1 MEGGKIDFA
10 KIPQTAIKVL
20 TSPAEFFREMPRT
33 GGFVEPLVFMIAMGV
48 VAGLLQSILSVLR
61 LQVGAGMAMGL
72 GSVIILPIMI
82 GIFGFVGAAILFLI
96 WKLTGS
102 QESYET
108 AYRCGAYIGVLT
120 PISVLLHLVPFVGA
134 AVSVLLMTFFLV
146 TASVAVHNIP
156 SRKAWMVFGIIGGL
170 LVFFSVSA
178 EFAARRFAR
187 HAAEFQKNAEEAAKT
202 MQKQTEELQKQ
213 SEQLQKQAEEASKAT
228 GNQPEEAARQMQQQ
242 IEAQKALLQ
251 MQQKA
256 MEQMQKGGPK
266 GR

>member
-1 MEGGKIDFA
+1 MSSKKSDFQKEAAMEAGKIDFA

-20 TSPAEFFREMPRT
+20 TSPAEFFREMPKT
-33 GGFVEPLVFMIAMGV
+33 GGFVEPLVFMVAMGV
-48 VAGLLQSILSVLR
+48 VAGLLQSILSILR
-61 LQVGAGMAMGL
+61 FQAGAGMAMGL
-72 GSVIILPIMI
+72 ASVIILPIMV
-82 GIFGFVGAAILFLI
+82 GIFGFVGAAILFFI
-96 WKLTGS
+96 WRVTGS

-120 PISVLLHLVPFVGA
+120 PISVLLPIIPFVGG

-156 SRKAWMVFGIIGGL
+156 SRKAWLVFGIVGGV

-178 EFAARRFAR
+178 EFATRRMARQ
-187 HAAEFQKNAEEAAKT
+187 AAEY
-202 MQKQTEELQKQ
+202 QKQA
-213 SEQLQKQAEEASKAT
+213 EQFQKQAEEASKAMVK
-228 GNQPEEAARQMQQQ
+228 QSEEAARQMQQQ
-242 IEAQKALLQ
+242 IEAQKALEQ

-256 MEQMQKGGPK
+256 LEQMQKGATK

>member
-1 MEGGKIDFA
+1 MEGRKIDLA
-10 KIPQTAIKVL
+10 RIPQTAMNVL
-20 TSPAEFFREMPRT
+20 TSPSEFFKGMPRT

-72 GSVIILPIMI
+72 GSVIILPILI
-82 GIFGFVGAAILFLI
+82 GIFGFVGAAVLFLI

-108 AYRCGAYIGVLT
+108 SYRCGAYVGVLT
-120 PISVLLHLVPFVGA
+120 PISVLLHLIPFVGA
-134 AVSVLLMTFFLV
+134 AASVLLMTFFLV

-170 LVFFSVSA
+170 LVFFSISA
-178 EFAARRFAR
+178 EFAARKFAR
-187 HAAEFQKNAEEAAKT
+187 QAAEYQKQGEEAVKT

-213 SEQLQKQAEEASKAT
+213 TELLRKQAEEASKAM
-228 GNQPEEAARQMQQQ
+228 GKPSEEEARQMQQQ
-242 IEAQKALLQ
+242 MEAQRTLEQ

-256 MEQMQKGGPK
+256 LEQMEKGAPK

>member
-1 MEGGKIDFA
+1 MEGSKIDFA
-10 KIPQTAIKVL
+10 KIPQTAVNVL
-20 TSPAEFFREMPRT
+20 TSPSEFFREMPKT

-48 VAGLLQSILSVLR
+48 VAGLLQSVLSVFR
-61 LQVGAGMAMGL
+61 FQAGAGMAMGL

-82 GIFGFVGAAILFLI
+82 GIFGFVGAAVLFLI

-120 PISVLLHLVPFVGA
+120 PISVLLHLLPFVGA
-134 AVSVLLMTFFLV
+134 AASALLMTFFLV

-156 SRKAWMVFGIIGGL
+156 SRKAWLVFGMIGGL

-178 EFAARRFAR
+178 EFAARRIGR
-187 HAAEFQKNAEEAAKT
+187 QAAEY
-202 MQKQTEELQKQ
+202 QKQA
-213 SEQLQKQAEEASKAT
+213 EQLQKQAEEASKAM
-228 GNQPEEAARQMQQQ
+228 GKQSEEAARQMQQQ
-242 IEAQKALLQ
+242 MEEA
-251 MQQKA
+251 QKA
-256 MEQMQKGGPK
+256 MEQMQKGAPT

>member
-1 MEGGKIDFA
+1 MEGSKIDFA
-10 KIPQTAIKVL
+10 KIPQTAIRVL
-20 TSPAEFFREMPRT
+20 TSPAEFFKEMPKG
-33 GGFVEPLVFMIAMGV
+33 GGFVEPLVFMIALGV

-102 QESYET
+102 RESYET

-120 PISVLLHLVPFVGA
+120 PISVLLHLIPYVGA
-134 AVSVLLMTFFLV
+134 VVSVLLMTFFLV

-156 SRKAWMVFGIIGGL
+156 SRKAWLVFGIIGGL

-178 EFAARRFAR
+178 ELAARRIGR
-187 HAAEFQKNAEEAAKT
+187 EAAEYQKKAEEAAKT
-202 MQKQTEELQKQ
+202 LRMQT
-213 SEQLQKQAEEASKAT
+213 EQLQKQAEEVSKT
-228 GNQPEEAARQMQQQ
+228 KGKQSEEAARQMQQQ
-242 IEAQKALLQ
+242 MEEAQKAL
-251 MQQKA
+251 
-256 MEQMQKGGPK
+256 EQMQKGAPK

>member
-1 MEGGKIDFA
+1 MEGSKIDFA
-10 KIPQTAIKVL
+10 TIPQTAMKVL
-20 TSPAEFFREMPRT
+20 TSPAEFFKEMPKT

-48 VAGLLQSILSVLR
+48 VAGLLRSILSVLR

-120 PISVLLHLVPFVGA
+120 PISVLLHLIPFVGA

-146 TASVAVHNIP
+146 IASVAVHNIP
-156 SRKAWMVFGIIGGL
+156 SRKAWLVFGIIGGL

-178 EFAARRFAR
+178 EFAARRIGR
-187 HAAEFQKNAEEAAKT
+187 EAAEYQKKAEQFQKQAEDASKAMGKQSEEAAK
-202 MQKQTEELQKQ
+202 
-213 SEQLQKQAEEASKAT
+213 
-228 GNQPEEAARQMQQQ
+228 QMQQQ
-242 IEAQKALLQ
+242 MEEA
-251 MQQKA
+251 QKA
-256 MEQMQKGGPK
+256 MEQMQKGAPK
-266 GR
+266 ER

>member
-1 MEGGKIDFA
+1 MEGSKIDFA
-10 KIPQTAIKVL
+10 KIPQTAVNVL
-20 TSPAEFFREMPRT
+20 TSPSEFFREMPKT

-82 GIFGFVGAAILFLI
+82 GIFGFVGAAVLFLI

-120 PISVLLHLVPFVGA
+120 PISVLLHLIPFVGA
-134 AVSVLLMTFFLV
+134 AASVLLMTFFLV

-156 SRKAWMVFGIIGGL
+156 SRKAWLVFGTIGGL

-178 EFAARRFAR
+178 EFAARRIGR
-187 HAAEFQKNAEEAAKT
+187 QAAEY
-202 MQKQTEELQKQ
+202 QKQA
-213 SEQLQKQAEEASKAT
+213 EQLQKQAEEASKAM
-228 GNQPEEAARQMQQQ
+228 GKQSEEAARQMQQQ
-242 IEAQKALLQ
+242 MEEA
-251 MQQKA
+251 QKA
-256 MEQMQKGGPK
+256 MEQMQKGAPT

>member
-1 MEGGKIDFA
+1 MEGSKIDFA
-10 KIPQTAIKVL
+10 KIPQTAMKVL
-20 TSPAEFFREMPRT
+20 TSPSEFFKEMPKT
-33 GGFVEPLVFMIAMGV
+33 GGFVEPLVFMIAMGI

-61 LQVGAGMAMGL
+61 FQVGAGMAMGL

-120 PISVLLHLVPFVGA
+120 PISVLLHLIPFVGA
-134 AVSVLLMTFFLV
+134 AASVLLMTFFLV

-156 SRKAWMVFGIIGGL
+156 SRKAWLVFGIIGGL
-170 LVFFSVSA
+170 LAFFSISA
-178 EFAARRFAR
+178 EFAARRIGR
-187 HAAEFQKNAEEAAKT
+187 QAAEYQKQAEEAVKT
-202 MQKQTEELQKQ
+202 MQKQTEELRKQ
-213 SEQLQKQAEEASKAT
+213 SEQFQKQAEEASKAM
-228 GNQPEEAARQMQQQ
+228 GKQSEETARQMQQQ
-242 IEAQKALLQ
+242 IEAQKALEQ

-256 MEQMQKGGPK
+256 LEQMQKGAPK

>member
-1 MEGGKIDFA
+1 MGAAMEGSKIDFA
-10 KIPQTAIKVL
+10 KIPQTAMNVL
-20 TSPAEFFREMPRT
+20 TSPSEFFREMPKT

-82 GIFGFVGAAILFLI
+82 GIFGFVGAAVLFLI
-96 WKLTGS
+96 WKLLGS

-120 PISVLLHLVPFVGA
+120 PISVLLHLIPFVGA
-134 AVSVLLMTFFLV
+134 AASVLLMTFFLV

-156 SRKAWMVFGIIGGL
+156 SRKAWLVFGIIGGL
-170 LVFFSVSA
+170 LVFFSISA

-187 HAAEFQKNAEEAAKT
+187 QAAEDQKQAEEAAKT
-202 MQKQTEELQKQ
+202 MQKQTELFR
-213 SEQLQKQAEEASKAT
+213 KQAEEASKAT
-228 GNQPEEAARQMQQQ
+228 GKPSEEATRQRQQQ
-242 IEAQKALLQ
+242 MEAQKTLEE

-256 MEQMQKGGPK
+256 LEQTQKGAPK

>member
-1 MEGGKIDFA
+1 MEGSKIDFA
-10 KIPQTAIKVL
+10 AIPQTAMKVL
-20 TSPAEFFREMPRT
+20 TSPAEFFKEMPKT

-61 LQVGAGMAMGL
+61 FQVGAGMAMGL
-72 GSVIILPIMI
+72 GSVILLPIMI

-120 PISVLLHLVPFVGA
+120 PISVLLHLIPFVGA
-134 AVSVLLMTFFLV
+134 AASILLMTFFLV

-156 SRKAWMVFGIIGGL
+156 SRKAWLVFGIIGGL

-178 EFAARRFAR
+178 EFAARRFVR
-187 HAAEFQKNAEEAAKT
+187 EAAEYQKKAEEAAKT
-202 MQKQTEELQKQ
+202 LQKQT
-213 SEQLQKQAEEASKAT
+213 EQLQKQAEEASKAM
-228 GNQPEEAARQMQQQ
+228 GRQSEEAARQMQQQ
-242 IEAQKALLQ
+242 MEEAQKAL
-251 MQQKA
+251 
-256 MEQMQKGGPK
+256 EQMQKGAPK
-266 GR
+266 ER